1 MSINRARNSFGPRG
15 VKTAGGVRR
24 LIFTN
29 NSGLN
34 NNRFISGAEVGGL
47 NSSVRQALKRRASSK
62 NTNTSQ

>member
-1 MSINRARNSFGPRG
+1 MSWNRVRNRFGPRG
-15 VKTAGGVRR
+15 VKFAGGAGR

-29 NSGLN
+29 SSGLN

-62 NTNTSQ
+62 NTNFSQ